1 MVIMTAIVKEL
12 IVIAIA
18 EDTDTARVE
27 DPGWQHLSVLLWH
40 FFSRW
45 VFRLSLFDLLGLGI
59 LF

>member
-40 FFSRW
+40 FFS
-45 VFRLSLFDLLGLGI
+45 SLGFPPLA
-59 LF
+59 F